1 MSSARPFVL
10 DAKAKSQ
17 KQKELI
23 NTEQDLINKLN
34 NSGETETETE
44 KRTILDQSINDIF
57 NDYSRRMAIVVEDI
71 VNVVNDNDL
80 KENSRTHNY
89 IGVFLNL
96 ITSVF
101 DIMTKPDNIIYS
113 GFTMIFIS
121 IFIYYLFIV
130 S

>member
-1 MSSARPFVL
+1 MSVDIFKPFPHV
-10 DAKAKSQ
+10 KSQ
-17 KQKELI
+17 KQKELL
-23 NTEQDLINKLN
+23 NTEKDLINKFN
-34 NSGETETETE
+34 NSVEEETE

>member
-1 MSSARPFVL
+1 MSAARPFVI
-10 DAKAKSQ
+10 DPQAKTQ
-17 KQKELI
+17 KQKSLI
-23 NTEQDLINKLN
+23 DTEKDLINKLN
-34 NSGETETETE
+34 KSGDKET
-44 KRTILDQSINDIF
+44 KINTILDQSINDIF
-57 NDYSRRMAIVVEDI
+57 TDYSKRMAIVVEDV
-71 VNVVNDNDL
+71 VNVVNDKDF

-121 IFIYYLFIV
+121 IFIYYLFIA

>member
-1 MSSARPFVL
+1 MSAARPFVI
-10 DAKAKSQ
+10 DPQAKTQ
-17 KQKELI
+17 KQKSLI
-23 NTEQDLINKLN
+23 DTEKDLINKLN
-34 NSGETETETE
+34 KSGDKETEIT
-44 KRTILDQSINDIF
+44 TILDQSINDIF
-57 NDYSRRMAIVVEDI
+57 TDYSRRMAIVVEDV
-71 VNVVNDNDL
+71 VNVVNDKDF

-89 IGVFLNL
+89 IGVFLNI

-121 IFIYYLFIV
+121 IFIYYLFIA